1 MYAVM
6 DEEETTI
13 PSIDNE
19 DRIPL
24 LRISMKMRDGKIAVE
39 EVFRTSGYR
48 PAGEIG
54 LEDEVPASI
63 IGHWIEITS
72 LEGKVIYRRYVQ
84 KSLPFNM
91 ENADSRLQRIY
102 SLEKYR
108 ILVPDLP
115 EGNLLTLYEQSIPAP
130 GCKVPERKMRLKL
143 GLVYSRSN
151 ISNI

>member
-6 DEEETTI
+6 NEEDTTQAL
-13 PSIDNE
+13 IDD

-24 LRISMKMRDGKIAVE
+24 LRISLKMKDGKITVE
-39 EVFRTSGYR
+39 EVYRTSGYK

-63 IGHWIEITS
+63 IGHWVEITS
-72 LEGKVIYRRYVQ
+72 LEGKVVYRRYVQ

-91 ENADSRLQRIY
+91 ENADSKLQRIY

-115 EGNLLTLYEQSIPAP
+115 EGHLLTLYEQSIPAP
-130 GCKVPERKMRLKL
+130 GYKLPERKTRLKL